1 MSEVFTQFHFLRPLF
16 LLGLLALPV
25 LVWLLQQKRDEG
37 NDWSNAIDPT
47 LLAHLMPASKKT
59 ANKRSNLAL
68 ISAVVLILVSL
79 SGPTWERKPQPVAQ
93 IKDDIVVVLD
103 LSISMLA
110 TDIAPDRLTRAK
122 QKLQDLLALRDEGN
136 TALIAFSGDAHI
148 VTPLSDDSNTLLAN
162 LPALDPFMMP
172 IIGSRPDLAIQQA
185 VDLLERGNAKRGRIV
200 LVTDGVEPHQ
210 AERIND
216 TLPSDRYTLSVLA
229 VGTAP
234 GAPIDL
240 GERGYLKDDGNVV
253 IPKTDLKSLRQ
264 LANNNGGQF
273 SEISLTDK
281 DLNRLD
287 IDGSRFLNA
296 IKEEDDSA
304 IDKRFDAWEDLGYW
318 LLLAIIPLL
327 MLSHR
332 QGAFLLVLLIV
343 WPNEEVLA
351 AASDNPQPNTENIPL
366 SSFWDDLW
374 ATRDQQAQALM
385 NQGRYDEAANVFE
398 SPEHKAE
405 ALYRAGKFEEASSSI
420 PNESSSRSAYNRGNA
435 LANSQ
440 QFEEAIKSYEAALDA
455 DPNNDD
461 ARFNKKIV
469 EEALA
474 EQEKQQQDQQNQD
487 QNGDQQDDQSGDQK
501 GDQDKEQGD
510 DQKGDESSDSESE
523 NNGQSG
529 DQDGDSKQSNEQ
541 ASDQSEESQE
551 QKNQNEASDKD
562 GQDDQNASEQT
573 SEQSEQASD
582 SDASALS
589 RANELDQLSD
599 EEKQS
604 FEQWMRRVPDD
615 PGALLRRKFEQRS
628 RERNQQEREKG
639 EPLW

>member
-37 NDWSNAIDPT
+37 NDWSNAIDPA

-59 ANKRSNLAL
+59 ASKRSNLAL
-68 ISAVVLILVSL
+68 ISALVLILVSL

-93 IKDDIVVVLD
+93 IKDDVVVVLD

-216 TLPSDRYTLSVLA
+216 ALPSDRYTLSVLA

-296 IKEEDDSA
+296 IKEDDDSA

-332 QGAFLLVLLIV
+332 QGAFILALLIV

-351 AASDNPQPNTENIPL
+351 AASDNPQSNTENTPL

-385 NQGRYDEAANVFE
+385 NQGRYDEAASVFK

-405 ALYRAGKFEEASSSI
+405 ALYRAGKFEEAASST

-435 LANSQ
+435 LAKSQ

-455 DPNNDD
+455 DPNNED
-461 ARFNKKIV
+461 ARFNKKII

-474 EQEKQQQDQQNQD
+474 EQEKQQQGQQSQD
-487 QNGDQQDDQSGDQK
+487 QGGDQQDDQN
-501 GDQDKEQGD
+501 GDQDNEQSGE
-510 DQKGDESSDSESE
+510 QKGDESSDSESE
-523 NNGQSG
+523 NNGKSG
-529 DQDGDSKQSNEQ
+529 DQDGDSQQSNEQ
-541 ASDQSEESQE
+541 PSDQSEKSQE
-551 QKNQNEASDKD
+551 QKSQNEP
-562 GQDDQNASEQT
+562 SEQDNQEGEDGSAEQ
-573 SEQSEQASD
+573 SEQSEQQSD

-615 PGALLRRKFEQRS
+615 PGALLRRKFEQQS

>member
-37 NDWSNAIDPT
+37 NDWSNAIDPA

-59 ANKRSNLAL
+59 ASKRSNLAL
-68 ISAVVLILVSL
+68 ISALVLILVSL

-93 IKDDIVVVLD
+93 IKDDVVVVLD

-216 TLPSDRYTLSVLA
+216 ALPSDRYTLSVLA

-296 IKEEDDSA
+296 IKEDDDSA

-332 QGAFLLVLLIV
+332 QGAFILALLIV

-351 AASDNPQPNTENIPL
+351 AASDNPQSNTENTPL

-385 NQGRYDEAANVFE
+385 NQGRYDEAASVFK

-405 ALYRAGKFEEASSSI
+405 ALYRAGKFEEAASST

-435 LANSQ
+435 LAKSQ
-440 QFEEAIKSYEAALDA
+440 QFEEAIKSYEAALDT
-455 DPNNDD
+455 DPNNED
-461 ARFNKKIV
+461 ARFNKKII

-474 EQEKQQQDQQNQD
+474 EQEKQQQGQQSQD
-487 QNGDQQDDQSGDQK
+487 QGGDQQDDQN
-501 GDQDKEQGD
+501 GDQDNEQSGE
-510 DQKGDESSDSESE
+510 QKGDESSDSESE
-523 NNGQSG
+523 NNGKSG
-529 DQDGDSKQSNEQ
+529 DQDGDSQQSNEQ
-541 ASDQSEESQE
+541 PSDQSEKSQE
-551 QKNQNEASDKD
+551 QKSQNEP
-562 GQDDQNASEQT
+562 SEQDNQEGEDGSAEQ
-573 SEQSEQASD
+573 SEQSEQQSD

-615 PGALLRRKFEQRS
+615 PGALLRRKFEQQS